1 MIWTLFAIF
10 FWYLIYRE
18 LKATICRFLGFQID
32 IAIPVSKGYLLLLFI
47 LALSCTW
54 IPLSRWHFQRYL
66 TNIARQLSQNPAAV
80 VHCNTLFD
88 TIFDEEVGVAGH
100 ADIKKGFI
108 VIQYPKC
115 KLLRDYIS
123 HPEQA
128 TVDELIS
135 LNILTH
141 ESMHVRGEYDE
152 AKTECQAVQRNF
164 LTAKLLGVPALIAKE
179 NALDYYARVYL
190 KRRDRYFSK
199 DCAAGKALDE
209 QLPDSIWSEQ

>member
-1 MIWTLFAIF
+1 MIWTLFALF
-10 FWYLIYRE
+10 FWWLIYRE
-18 LKATICRFLGFQID
+18 LKGPLLHFFGFKRNV
-32 IAIPVSKGYLLLLFI
+32 AMPVFKGYLVLLFV
-47 LALSCTW
+47 LALLCSW
-54 IPLSRWHFQRYL
+54 PPLHRWYFQRFL
-66 TNIARQLSQNPAAV
+66 TDIARQLSQNPTAI

-88 TIFDEEVGVAGH
+88 TLFDEDVGVGGH
-100 ADIKKGFI
+100 ADINKGFI
-108 VIQYPKC
+108 VIQYPRC
-115 KLLRDYIS
+115 KLLADYIR

-128 TVDELIS
+128 TREELIS

-179 NALDYYARVYL
+179 NALNYYVHIYL
-190 KRRDRYFSK
+190 KRRDSYFSK

-209 QLPDSIWSEQ
+209 HLPDSIWPEQ